1 MVELE
6 DTKIET
12 QKIEE
17 QLYKIKLGDDNYDT
31 ELKKAEDYKLE
42 GNNYV
47 KENKLILAIDSFTKA
62 IDIKVQTEK
71 NAIYLSNRASIHLK
85 MENFGLALADANK
98 SIEIDQLYIKAYYRR
113 ASALLNM
120 RKYDDALKDLIY
132 IDSKIPDNE
141 DIKTK
146 IANTKAERKK
156 LKFYE
161 SIQSERDEISSGDLF
176 SKQFKK
182 YTVESSYNNQI
193 YESDNSINPNE
204 NDNKDEKEKKHDY
217 MSDKYNKNSF
227 IDYRTTLSSPCYNS
241 KIDESWVIKLM
252 DDMKSNKFIH
262 KKYLTQM
269 IFDAKTIFEKE
280 KTLVDITVEDDI
292 EISVCGDTHG
302 QYYDLLN
309 IFKVNG
315 YPSKTN
321 PYLFNGDFVD
331 RGSFS
336 VEVVVTLIAW
346 KLLYPNHL
354 YLSRGNHESKNLNK
368 MYGFEGEVK
377 NKYDDQIYEL
387 FSILFCN
394 LPLCHVINKKIFVV
408 HGGLFSKDGV
418 TLDDLRNIDRIRE
431 PTESGLMCECLWS
444 DPCKEMGR
452 MPSKRGVGLSF
463 GPDVTKSF
471 LELNNLTMIVRSHEV
486 KQEGYEVDHNG
497 RLVTVFS
504 APNYCDQMGN
514 KGALIRFKGKDMLP
528 NYVQFTHVEHP
539 KVPAMRYANP
549 WMMF

>member
-1 MVELE
+1 MVEVDAKV
-6 DTKIET
+6 DTE
-12 QKIEE
+12 KIEE
-17 QLYKIKLGDDNYDT
+17 QLYKIKLGDNNYD
-31 ELKKAEDYKLE
+31 EQLKKAEDFKSE

-47 KENKLILAIDSFTKA
+47 KENKLVLAIDSFTKA
-62 IDIKVQTEK
+62 IDMKVETSK
-71 NAIYLSNRASIHLK
+71 NAIYLANRAHIHIK

-98 SIEIDQLYIKAYYRR
+98 AIEIDGDYIKAYYRR

-120 RKYDDALKDLIY
+120 RKYEEALKDLLFLQAKY
-132 IDSKIPDNE
+132 PDND
-141 DIKTK
+141 DIKIK
-146 IANTKAERKK
+146 VNNTRSERKRQ
-156 LKFYE
+156 KFYE
-161 SIQSERDEISSGDLF
+161 SIQSDREEASNDDLF
-176 SKQFKK
+176 LKQFKNYK
-182 YTVESSYNNQI
+182 VESTYNNQVYQSENAI
-193 YESDNSINPNE
+193 KNSE
-204 NDNKDEKEKKHDY
+204 ELSKEEKEN
-217 MSDKYNKNSF
+217 YNTNKFNKSSGSGF
-227 IDYRTTLSSPCYNS
+227 RLSLSSPSFNS
-241 KIDESWVIKLM
+241 KIDEAWVVKLM
-252 DDMKSNKFIH
+252 NEMKDSKFIH

-269 IFDAKTIFEKE
+269 LYDAKTIFEQE
-280 KTLVDITVEDDI
+280 KALVDITVEDDI

-336 VEVVVTLIAW
+336 VEVVISLIAW
-346 KLLYPNHL
+346 KLLYPNHFF
-354 YLSRGNHESKNLNK
+354 LSRGNHESKNLNK
-368 MYGFEGEVK
+368 MYGFEGEVRS
-377 NKYDDQIYEL
+377 KYDDQIYEL
-387 FSILFCN
+387 FSSLFCT

-418 TLDDLRNIDRIRE
+418 TLDDLRAIDRIRE
-431 PTESGLMCECLWS
+431 PAESGLMCECLWA

-463 GPDVTKSF
+463 GPDVTKKF
-471 LELNNLTMIVRSHEV
+471 LDSNGLSMIVRSHEV
-486 KQEGYEVDHNG
+486 KQEGYEVDHDG

-528 NYVQFTHVEHP
+528 NYVQYTHVEHP
-539 KVPAMRYANP
+539 KVPPMRFANP